1 MNAKVPRFIHL
12 GWREEDSMSTKWGRG
27 PTLGCTQQALTML
40 LGVYYVLSHSVVSGS
55 ATPWTVA
62 LQAPLSM
69 EFSRQ
74 EYWSGL
80 LAALLRGTSQPRDQT
95 QVSLIAGGF
104 FTI

>member
-12 GWREEDSMSTKWGRG
+12 GWREKDSMSTKWGRG
-27 PTLGCTQQALTML
+27 PTLGCTQQVLTML
-40 LGVYYVLSHSVVSGS
+40 LGIYSVLSHSVVSGS